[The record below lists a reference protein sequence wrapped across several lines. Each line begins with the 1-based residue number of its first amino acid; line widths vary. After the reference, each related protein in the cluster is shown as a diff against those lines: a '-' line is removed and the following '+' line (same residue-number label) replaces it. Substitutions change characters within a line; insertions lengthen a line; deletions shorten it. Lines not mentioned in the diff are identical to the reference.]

1 MGRGIT
7 SAENTGP
14 IMGTSVAN
22 TGPTLIRG
30 TGVVKMAPQHRSVHS
45 QVSKPF
51 GTLGALAIAVGVG
64 VLGAYMLDLHGHACE
79 RCGRRWRHFGAFNFG
94 DEQSH
99 TCTCGQV
106 QWWKCGMPHV
116 LRGSQFVGPSP
127 ALPAAPLPATTPV
140 HAWDE
145 GPVHVLSPLSTVANA
160 SPLERRTF
168 EGRPSIAGF
177 AVPGGPRGVPAG
189 AGRIPG
195 VPAGPRDRSAAPLLA
210 IQPRRLSR

>member
-1 MGRGIT
+1 
-7 SAENTGP
+7 
-14 IMGTSVAN
+14 MGTSVAN

-30 TGVVKMAPQHRSVHS
+30 TGVVKVAQHRSVHS

-145 GPVHVLSPLSTVANA
+145 GPVHVLSPLAKGHSLSSAANVAA
-160 SPLERRTF
+160 LERRPF
-168 EGRPSIAGF
+168 EDRPSSIAGF
-177 AVPGGPRGVPAG
+177 SVPTVGRGVSVESRGVPAG
-189 AGRIPG
+189 PRRIPG